1 MHLEV
6 GRNRRFLLL
15 ALQSLDFII
24 SGKKQN
30 ENTSGQRRGLGGC
43 FCGDP
48 QRVNSGR
55 TDTQD
60 NRLEKLRRMKR
71 EPPSSLFKPILLDS
85 SCSTY
90 RYDSVA
96 RTQMR

>member
-30 ENTSGQRRGLGGC
+30 ENTSGQQRGLGGC
-43 FCGDP
+43 FI
-48 QRVNSGR
+48 
-55 TDTQD
+55 
-60 NRLEKLRRMKR
+60 RR
-71 EPPSSLFKPILLDS
+71 PSACELWKE
-85 SCSTY
+85 
-90 RYDSVA
+90 RHA
-96 RTQMR
+96 R